1 MIKVQSLNQLSTIP
15 FNKPFALIPTMGN
28 LHAGHISL
36 LKTALKKNYN
46 PVVSI
51 FVNPLQFGPNEDLD
65 KYPRSLERDLEIL
78 EENNCHGVFIPS
90 QSEILKNIE
99 SLIAPFANKLCGKSR
114 PGHFDGVITIVNRL
128 FELTNP
134 DACVFG
140 LKDFQQQLIIK
151 QLIKQKKYQ
160 IKFLLASTERDENG
174 LALSSRNNYLSEHE
188 TVHASLI
195 FKFLNEIKN
204 DIELS
209 YQKNTNLLLDDLN
222 LIQKKFQKKI
232 EKEGFKIDYLDILDS
247 ETLEEIKLDTK
258 FVLVAIAVFYKEV
271 RLIDNLILDLT
282 SFS

>member
-1 MIKVQSLNQLSTIP
+1 
-15 FNKPFALIPTMGN
+15 MGN

-128 FELTNP
+128 FELINP

-232 EKEGFKIDYLDILDS
+232 EKEGFKIDYLDISDS

-258 FVLVAIAVFYKEV
+258 FVLIAIAVFYKEV